1 MISEPIVVVRNWN
14 TYAPQFRESEFACR
28 HCNRALMAP
37 AFMDKLHRLRMDYGK
52 PMTITSG
59 YRCPD
64 HPAESSKA
72 DGPGA
77 HAHGRAADVAVSGAE
92 AFQVVRLALAAGF
105 TGIGVAQKGASRFIH
120 LDDMPDGLRIVRP
133 MIWSY

>member
-1 MISEPIVVVRNWN
+1 MIAEPITVVRNWN
-14 TYAPQFRESEFACR
+14 IYAPQFRGGECSCR
-28 HCNRALMAP
+28 HGGRALMVP
-37 AFMDKLHRLRMDYGK
+37 AFMDKLHRLRMEYNR

-77 HAHGRAADVAVSGAE
+77 HAHGRAADIAVSGTE

-120 LDDMPDGLRIVRP
+120 LDDLADGLRVVRP